1 MRFTLTNVH
10 STAIVGAK
18 TELGKGVRIGPFSVV
33 EDGVEIGAGTEIHP
47 HVVIRKG
54 TKIGNNC
61 RIYSGSVLGGEPQ
74 DVKFKGEESFITIGD
89 GTVIRECVT
98 VHRGSGEHTETKV
111 GADCMLMVSTHVAH
125 NCVLGDRVTMAN
137 LATLG
142 GFSQVGEGA
151 FVGGLAGLHQFVRV
165 GAYVMVGGGSILLE
179 DVPPYM
185 LVTGGCRPPVCGLN
199 RVGLMRAGFSPE
211 ARRALHTAYRIL
223 YKQGLSVP
231 QAVEKLKEEL
241 SGFNEARV
249 LIDFLETR
257 KDRAISAGR

>member
-1 MRFTLTNVH
+1 LHFILTNVH
-10 STAIVGAK
+10 ATAIVGAK
-18 TELGKGVRIGPFSVV
+18 VELGEGVTIGPFSVI
-33 EDGVEIGAGTEIHP
+33 ENGVEIGDGTEIHP
-47 HVVIRKG
+47 HVVVRRG
-54 TKIGNNC
+54 TRIGKNC
-61 RIYSGSVLGGEPQ
+61 LVYSGSVLGGEPQ
-74 DVKFKGEESFITIGD
+74 DVKFKGEESYIRIGD

-98 VHRGSGEHTETKV
+98 VHRGSGERTETKV
-111 GADCMLMVSTHVAH
+111 GANCMLIANTHVAH
-125 NCVLGDRVTMAN
+125 NCIVGDRVTMAN

-199 RVGLMRAGFSPE
+199 RIGLMRAGFSPE
-211 ARRALHTAYRIL
+211 ARRALHKAYRIL
-223 YKQGLSVP
+223 YKQGLSIP
-231 QAVEKLKEEL
+231 QAVERLKEEL
-241 SGFNEARV
+241 SGFNEVRV
-249 LIDFLETR
+249 LIDFLEGR

>member
-1 MRFTLTNVH
+1 MTNVH
-10 STAIVGAK
+10 ATAIVGAK
-18 TELGKGVRIGPFSVV
+18 VELGEGVTIGPFSVI
-33 EDGVEIGAGTEIHP
+33 EDGVEIGDGTEIHP
-47 HVVIRKG
+47 HVVVRKG
-54 TKIGNNC
+54 TRIGKNC
-61 RIYSGSVLGGEPQ
+61 LVYSGSVLGGEPQ
-74 DVKFKGEESFITIGD
+74 DVKFKGEESYIRIGD

-98 VHRGSGEHTETKV
+98 VHRGSGERTETKV
-111 GADCMLMVSTHVAH
+111 GANCMLMANTHVAH
-125 NCVLGDRVTMAN
+125 NCIVGDRVTMAN

-199 RVGLMRAGFSPE
+199 RIGLMRAGFSPE
-211 ARRALHTAYRIL
+211 ARRALHKAYRIL
-223 YKQGLSVP
+223 YKQGLSIP
-231 QAVEKLKEEL
+231 QAVERLKEEL
-241 SGFNEARV
+241 SGFNEVRV
-249 LIDFLETR
+249 LIDFLEGR